1 MPDYIACKG
10 TIIYVSNS
18 STPITNINELP
29 LNVTLYM
36 NGLYTGY
43 PGVVYNAKRIGDGSV
58 EIGLMQDSDGISS
71 NETATMTFTIITD
84 TVL

>member
-1 MPDYIACKG
+1 
-10 TIIYVSNS
+10 
-18 STPITNINELP
+18 
-29 LNVTLYM
+29 M